1 MNNLPTFC
9 RQFQACLCQ
18 NVLEELSFN
27 EIMFLRLSLEL
38 ENSVYNVRECIA
50 FAFKDAKSNSSSV
63 FIVTW

>member
-1 MNNLPTFC
+1 M
-9 RQFQACLCQ
+9 
-18 NVLEELSFN
+18 LEELSFFFFLFNFSYIREFN

-63 FIVTW
+63 FIVTG

>member
-1 MNNLPTFC
+1 M
-9 RQFQACLCQ
+9 
-18 NVLEELSFN
+18 LEELSFN